1 MNTSAY
7 DEIKPFRDDLI
18 ALFKKHGLMII
29 KDSVRITF
37 SPLLIDAFGKHRD
50 ITFEMTQ
57 WFSDNEE
64 ANKHAQEFGISTSL
78 KQ

>member
-1 MNTSAY
+1 MKTSAY

-18 ALFKKHGLMII
+18 ALFKKHGVLII

-37 SPLLIDAFGKHRD
+37 SPLLIDEYGKYRD

-57 WFSDNEE
+57 WFSDNEA
-64 ANKHAQEFGISTSL
+64 ANKHAQEFGISTRS
-78 KQ
+78 

>member
-1 MNTSAY
+1 MKTSAY

-18 ALFKKHGLMII
+18 ALFKKHGVMII

-37 SPLLIDAFGKHRD
+37 SPLLIDEYGKYRD

-57 WFSDNEE
+57 WFSDNEA
-64 ANKHAQEFGISTSL
+64 ANKHAQEFGISTRI
-78 KQ
+78 

>member
-18 ALFKKHGLMII
+18 ALFKKHGLTII
-29 KDSVRITF
+29 KDSVRISF
-37 SPLLIDAFGKHRD
+37 SPLLINNCVQYRD

-57 WFSDNEE
+57 LFLDDEA
-64 ANKHAQEFGISTSL
+64 ANKHAQEFGVSISL
-78 KQ
+78 

>member
-18 ALFKKHGLMII
+18 ALFKKHGVMILQ
-29 KDSVRITF
+29 DSVRITF
-37 SPLLIDAFGKHRD
+37 SPLLIDKYVQYRE
-50 ITFEMTQ
+50 ITFAMKQ
-57 WFSDNEE
+57 CFLDNEA

-78 KQ
+78 

>member
-29 KDSVRITF
+29 KDSVRISF
-37 SPLLIDAFGKHRD
+37 SPLLIDEYCKHRD
-50 ITFEMTQ
+50 VKFEMTQ
-57 WFSDNEE
+57 LFLDDEA
-64 ANKHAQEFGISTSL
+64 ANKHAQEFGVLTSM
-78 KQ
+78 